1 MDNAKLMWVVGVL
14 EGEGHFGINRR
25 KAGCGGRKKEYVQL
39 RIECNMTDE
48 DVIRKLHAWSG
59 VGTVGGPYTART
71 QSNRKPYWRFFV
83 NRKADAEALMRV
95 LYPHLG
101 SRRQGQI
108 RAAFEVL
115 NLVLP
120 D

>member
-1 MDNAKLMWVVGVL
+1 MDNAKLMWVAGLL

-25 KAGCGGRKKEYVQL
+25 KAGRGGRKKEYVQL

-48 DVIRKLHAWSG
+48 DVIRKLHDWAG

-71 QSNRKPYWRFFV
+71 QAGTKPYWRFFV
-83 NRKADAEALMRV
+83 NRKADAEALTRV

-101 SRRQGQI
+101 LRRQARI
-108 RAAFEVL
+108 REVFEIL
-115 NLVLP
+115 GLDSLV
-120 D
+120 